1 MPLWLWRS
9 IVGVASTTALLV
21 IMQWAACT
29 FYVMPKIW
37 PWYAKYRG
45 TPQAEKIQM
54 PPVGCEDASG
64 RSVAALMALLTT
76 LISLSRQ
83 ADDR

>member
-1 MPLWLWRS
+1 MPAWLWRS
-9 IVGVASTTALLV
+9 IAGVSGTIALLAV
-21 IMQWAACT
+21 VQWGACT

-37 PWYAKYRG
+37 PWSAQYKG
-45 TPQAEKIQM
+45 TATTENIQM

-64 RSVAALMALLTT
+64 RSIAALMALLTT

>member
-1 MPLWLWRS
+1 MPTWLWRS
-9 IVGVASTTALLV
+9 IVGVSATTCALAIL
-21 IMQWAACT
+21 QWGACT
-29 FYVMPKIW
+29 FYVMPKVW
-37 PWYAKYRG
+37 PWYAKYKG
-45 TPQAEKIQM
+45 SELSEKVVL

>member
-1 MPLWLWRS
+1 MPTWLWRS
-9 IVGVASTTALLV
+9 IAAVSGAVALLAV
-21 IMQWAACT
+21 LQWGACT

-37 PWYAKYRG
+37 PWYARYKG
-45 TPQAEKIQM
+45 TEVAEQVQL
-54 PPVGCEDASG
+54 PPIGCEDSSN
-64 RSVAALMALLTT
+64 RSVSALMALLTT

>member
-1 MPLWLWRS
+1 MPVWLWRS

-21 IMQWAACT
+21 ILQWGACT
-29 FYVMPKIW
+29 FYVMPKVW
-37 PWYAKYRG
+37 PWYAKYKG
-45 TPQAEKIQM
+45 TAVAERIEM
-54 PPVGCEDASG
+54 PAIGCEDASG

>member
-1 MPLWLWRS
+1 MPVWLWRS

-21 IMQWAACT
+21 IMQWAACM
-29 FYVMPKIW
+29 FYVMPKVW
-37 PWYAKYRG
+37 PWYAKYKG
-45 TPQAEKIQM
+45 TTTEEIQM
-54 PPVGCEDASG
+54 PSLGCDDASG

>member
-1 MPLWLWRS
+1 MPTWLWRS
-9 IVGVASTTALLV
+9 IAGVSATIALLAMV
-21 IMQWAACT
+21 QWGACT

-37 PWYAKYRG
+37 PWYARYKG
-45 TPQAEKIQM
+45 TDVAEKVTL

-64 RSVAALMALLTT
+64 RSIAALMALLTT